1 MCYLFI
7 LIWDKGFKEFWGL
20 KRLCGFYNPQAIANA
35 MHMCIYSYHRLMIKH
50 MQDHFCSFFSDS
62 GKFYKLSFR
71 LGDSPISLSKNLR
84 SFPKVFGFGF
94 VKSDRFDWLLKVFKA
109 HLKNIF
115 RLFNFLEKWG
125 GNFIDLLVSS
135 LCWKCHSNEKLK
147 SIIKIELGLSIGIK
161 LEQISKNLI

>member
-1 MCYLFI
+1 
-7 LIWDKGFKEFWGL
+7 
-20 KRLCGFYNPQAIANA
+20 
-35 MHMCIYSYHRLMIKH
+35 MHMCIYGYHRLMIKY
-50 MQDHFCSFFSDS
+50 MQDYFCSFFSDS

-71 LGDSPISLSKNLR
+71 IWNSPISLSKNLR

-94 VKSDRFDWLLKVFKA
+94 VKSDRFDWLLKVFKS

-135 LCWKCHSNEKLK
+135 LCWKSYSNEKLK
-147 SIIKIELGLSIGIK
+147 SIVKIELGLSIGIK